1 LNLVAEI
8 ACTIQAFK
16 HSKIAKQSG
25 AWGRGSFLRRVHGTG
40 KTAMFW
46 DQAIETIDRAA
57 LERLQLQRLQ
67 ETVRRVA
74 AHVPFYQ
81 KKFAELGV
89 KPGDIR
95 SLADLRRLP
104 FTTSADLRA
113 NYPTGLLAVPLDDA
127 LRLHTSSGTT
137 GKPKALFF
145 SRQDVDNAAELCARS
160 FVMTGVTKRDVFQNL
175 MTYGM
180 FTGALVTHYGAEKVG
195 CLVIPAG
202 PGNSERQLMLMQ
214 DFRTT
219 FLHVTPSY
227 ALYLATFMEGHG
239 VDPRRDLALR
249 KAFVGAEPYTEETRR
264 KIETGLGLDVYN
276 SYGLSE
282 MNGPGVAFE
291 CEQKQG
297 MHLWEDHFIAEIIDP
312 QTGEPVR
319 EGEAG
324 ELVMTTLCRE
334 AMPLLRYRTRDI
346 TSFLTTLCPCGRTHR
361 RLNRIAGRSD
371 DMLIVRGVNIYPQ
384 QIERVLMAEP
394 GVGRNYQIALEGLDE
409 MTIKVELAEAGFEA
423 KVEQLMKLQNHLAEK
438 LRAEILVKP
447 RVQLLPPCSLPVSDG
462 KARRVIDNRKL

>member
-1 LNLVAEI
+1 MLNLQNKPVPV
-8 ACTIQAFK
+8 
-16 HSKIAKQSG
+16 
-25 AWGRGSFLRRVHGTG
+25 RGSIPCRGHSAGQ
-40 KTAMFW
+40 TARFR
-46 DQAIETIDRAA
+46 DQAIETMDRAA

-81 KKFAELGV
+81 QKFAEWGV
-89 KPGDIR
+89 KPGEIR
-95 SLADLRRLP
+95 SLADLHRLP

-113 NYPTGLLAVPLDDA
+113 NYPTGLLAVPFDDA

-145 SRQDVDNAAELCARS
+145 TRQDVDNAAELCARS
-160 FVMTGVTKRDVFQNL
+160 FVATGVTRQDVFQNM

-227 ALYLATFMEGHG
+227 ALYLATFMEEHG
-239 VDPRRDLALR
+239 IDPRRDLALR

-264 KIETGLGLDVYN
+264 KIEAGLGLDVYN

-291 CEQKQG
+291 CEHKRG
-297 MHLWEDHFIAEIIDP
+297 MHLWEDHFIAEIVDP

-319 EGEAG
+319 EGEVG

-346 TSFLTTLCPCGRTHR
+346 TSLLTTPCPCGRTHR

-394 GVGRNYQIALEGLDE
+394 GVGRNYQIALAGLDE
-409 MTIKVELAEAGFEA
+409 MTIKVELAQAGFEA

-462 KARRVIDNRKL
+462 KAKRVIDNRNL

>member
-1 LNLVAEI
+1 
-8 ACTIQAFK
+8 
-16 HSKIAKQSG
+16 
-25 AWGRGSFLRRVHGTG
+25 
-40 KTAMFW
+40 MFR
-46 DQAIETIDRAA
+46 DQAIETLDRAA

-67 ETVRRVA
+67 QTVRRVA

-81 KKFAELGV
+81 QKFAELDV
-89 KPGDIR
+89 KPEDIC

-113 NYPTGLLAVPLDDA
+113 NYPSGLLAVPFDDA

-160 FVMTGVTKRDVFQNL
+160 FVMAGVTKRDVFQNM

-202 PGNSERQLMLMQ
+202 PGGSERQLMLMQ

-219 FLHVTPSY
+219 LIHVTPSY
-227 ALYLATFMEGHG
+227 ALYLATFIEQHG

-249 KAFVGAEPYTEETRR
+249 KAFVGAEPYTDETRE
-264 KIETGLGLDVYN
+264 KIEEGLGLEVYN
-276 SYGLSE
+276 CYGLSE

-291 CEQKQG
+291 CVQKHG
-297 MHLWEDHFIAEIIDP
+297 LHVWEDHFLVEIIDP
-312 QTGEPVR
+312 QTGEPVGD
-319 EGEAG
+319 GEVG

-346 TSFLTTLCPCGRTHR
+346 TSIIATPCPCGRTHR

-384 QIERVLMAEP
+384 QIERILMAHP
-394 GVGRNYQIALEGLDE
+394 GLGRNYQIALEGLDE
-409 MTIKVELAEAGFEA
+409 MTVKVELAEAGFEA
-423 KVEQLMKLQNHLAEK
+423 QVEQLMKLQNQLAEK
-438 LRAEILVKP
+438 LRGEILVKP
-447 RVQLLPPCSLPVSDG
+447 RVQLLPPNSLPVTEG
-462 KARRVIDNRKL
+462 KAKRVIDNRKL